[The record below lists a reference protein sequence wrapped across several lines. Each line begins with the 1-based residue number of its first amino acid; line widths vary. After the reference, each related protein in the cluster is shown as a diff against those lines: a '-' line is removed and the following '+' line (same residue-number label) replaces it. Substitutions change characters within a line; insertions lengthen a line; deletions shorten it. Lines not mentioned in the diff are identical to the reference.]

1 MTEVS
6 KMIRDRSRYGV
17 ALLTTLAILVGE
29 FLSFSEP
36 SWAQTKQ
43 CSAQQIE
50 NNIKNLPTN
59 PTLVDTLTACGS
71 GAVPILTR
79 YLETSPRDRS
89 IELFGEIADRRLLV
103 IVTLGKMGTRAA
115 SSTKVLL
122 NLMGN
127 SASSIDLDK
136 VILYTLWQINDV
148 PTRNLIVSN
157 LLAVVETPEKRLNA
171 AAKIDYI
178 YRDILK
184 TKTSLVYAQIVT
196 TSLTQIISENKN
208 NLETR
213 SQALSLLKN
222 FDLAQA
228 QKIAKQYPNIVGSSD
243 TTVNSVETN
252 QDAVV
257 TGDANHTRQNSDT
270 SVSNRAKGRSSDSN
284 TGTSVRTN
292 QTADVLGDK
301 NTTVQDSSTKVENS
315 RRTPRQSSQQINGS
329 NNSPTVINLDPVKG
343 KTKVHS
349 DVDNPADRLGT
360 NVEIKA
366 NKPADRPRE
375 IKKLLA
381 VCRDPLKQEPVIK
394 IVFGWKCK

>member
-1 MTEVS
+1 MLEMTEVF
-6 KMIRDRSRYGV
+6 KMIRDRSRYEI

-50 NNIKNLPTN
+50 NNIKNLPAN
-59 PTLVDTLTACGS
+59 PALVDTLAACGS
-71 GAVPILTR
+71 DAVPILTR

-89 IELFGEIADRRLLV
+89 IELFGEIADRRLLI

-115 SSTKVLL
+115 SSTKDLL

-127 SASSIDLDK
+127 SASSRDLDK

-148 PTRNLIVSN
+148 PTRNTIIGN
-157 LLAVVETPEKRLNA
+157 LLAVVKNRVETPEKRLNA

-178 YRDILK
+178 YRDLLK
-184 TKTSLVYAQIVT
+184 TKTSLAYAQAAT
-196 TSLTQIISENKN
+196 TALTQIISENKN

-228 QKIAKQYPNIVGSSD
+228 QKIAKQYPNIVESSNHSSD
-243 TTVNSVETN
+243 TATVNDS
-252 QDAVV
+252 
-257 TGDANHTRQNSDT
+257 RQN
-270 SVSNRAKGRSSDSN
+270 
-284 TGTSVRTN
+284 
-292 QTADVLGDK
+292 ADVLGDG
-301 NTTVQDSSTKVENS
+301 NSTSQANDTNVRHSVMS
-315 RRTPRQSSQQINGS
+315 RRSRSSKQ
-329 NNSPTVINLDPVKG
+329 
-343 KTKVHS
+343 
-349 DVDNPADRLGT
+349 
-360 NVEIKA
+360 
-366 NKPADRPRE
+366 
-375 IKKLLA
+375 LLA